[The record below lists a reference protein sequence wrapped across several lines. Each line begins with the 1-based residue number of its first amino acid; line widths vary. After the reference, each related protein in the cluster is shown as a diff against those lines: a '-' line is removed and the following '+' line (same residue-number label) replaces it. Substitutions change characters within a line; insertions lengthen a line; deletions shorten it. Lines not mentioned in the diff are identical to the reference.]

1 MNARDLIFMVG
12 LLQVPQL
19 GPVRFR
25 KLIER
30 FGSAEQALA
39 ANPKSWGIPL
49 TAEFLSADISKL
61 LKDAEVLLE
70 KNDQHGIRCVT
81 FLDEDY
87 PQRLKYYDDAP
98 PFLFIRGNGN
108 IQPARTIGIVG
119 TRNATSYGR
128 AQCAELIR
136 SLQPLNVTVISGL
149 ALGIDAQAHKSALE
163 CELPTWACMANGHE
177 NIYPREH
184 KKWLPA
190 LEEQGLSISQL
201 FSHVKAEREYFP
213 TRNRL
218 IAALSDVVI
227 VIESAA
233 KGGALVTANYAND
246 YNKEVFAVPGRMND
260 VFSVG
265 CNDLIRQNKANL
277 FSSPID
283 LCEYMNWKLEPQLA
297 QLVLPELNEE
307 EKRVFNV
314 LRKDNPMEV
323 DVLRY
328 KVELTHLPAVLL
340 QMELKGILRYLPG
353 NKVELT

>member
-30 FGSAEQALA
+30 FGSAEEVLRIA
-39 ANPKSWGIPL
+39 PKYWGIPITPDFTKERIHELLVEAEKQL
-49 TAEFLSADISKL
+49 TR
-61 LKDAEVLLE
+61 
-70 KNDQHGIRCVT
+70 NDQFHIRCVT
-81 FLDEDY
+81 YLDEEY

-98 PFLFIRGNGN
+98 PYLFLRGKGST
-108 IQPARTIGIVG
+108 QPARTIGIVG

-136 SLQPLNVTVISGL
+136 ALQPLQVSVISGL
-149 ALGIDAQAHKSALE
+149 ALGIDAQAHRSAIE
-163 CELPTWACMANGHE
+163 CDMPTWACMANGHE
-177 NIYPREH
+177 NIYPRDH
-184 KKWLPA
+184 RKWLPA
-190 LEEQGLSISQL
+190 IEEHGLSISQL
-201 FSHVKAEREYFP
+201 FSQVKAEREYFP

-218 IAALSDVVI
+218 IAALSDVVV
-227 VIESAA
+227 VIESAS
-233 KGGALVTANYAND
+233 KGGALVTANYANE

-260 VFSVG
+260 AFSAG
-265 CNDLIRQNKANL
+265 CNDLIRQNKAAL

-283 LCEYMNWKLEPQLA
+283 LCEFMNWKLEPQLA
-297 QLVLPELNEE
+297 QLVLPELTSD
-307 EKRVFNV
+307 EKKIFNV

-323 DVLRY
+323 DSLRY
-328 KVELTHLPAVLL
+328 KVEMTHLPSVLL